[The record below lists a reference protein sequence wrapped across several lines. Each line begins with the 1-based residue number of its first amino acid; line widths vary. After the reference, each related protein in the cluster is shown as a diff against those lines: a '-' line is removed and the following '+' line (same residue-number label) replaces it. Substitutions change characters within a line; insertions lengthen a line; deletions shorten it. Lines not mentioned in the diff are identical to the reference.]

1 MAVQRKSEGCAGPEQ
16 EEGTGRWAEQQ
27 QQQAGISTV
36 TEALNQAESCRH
48 FPSRSL
54 ISLHKDQGVLL
65 MNRQTTVKEYHLLE
79 EGVHGAVWRKDAA
92 QAYL

>member
-1 MAVQRKSEGCAGPEQ
+1 MAVQHKSEGSAGPEQ
-16 EEGTGRWAEQQ
+16 EEGTGRWAE

-54 ISLHKDQGVLL
+54 ISLHNDGVC
-65 MNRQTTVKEYHLLE
+65 Y
-79 EGVHGAVWRKDAA
+79 
-92 QAYL
+92 